1 MTARW
6 RSWGLALALATVGA
20 AAYLPALRGGF
31 VFDDRPLL
39 FSGDTPLDGPL
50 WRVWLSGEMPDYL
63 PLTWS
68 TFWVEKRIFGEA
80 PIGYHLVNVALHLAV
95 ALLLWRVLRAL
106 RVPGAWLAGLL
117 FAVHPVT
124 VESVAWISERKNT
137 LSAVLFLGAVLA
149 WVRSDDRREEAAAA
163 KATPRLLDAGW
174 VLSLGLFVL
183 ALLAK
188 GSVVALPLVLL
199 AIATIRRGRV
209 TGPDLARTA
218 PFFALALAGGLETL
232 WFQRAHAIGAAPGP
246 ARGLLERLGGAGWAL
261 LHYIETAFVPIR
273 LAFLAPEWP
282 VGPGSPWFL
291 IPLALI
297 AALFLALW
305 ALRRRGTRPAL
316 LALGYQAL
324 MLLPVLGLVDM
335 AWLALAPVSNHL
347 QYLALMGPVAVVAN
361 GLARVAVGRWRPV
374 AVAASIALVACFGA
388 ETFRRAH
395 SFESDL
401 TLWQAA
407 VRDAPGSA
415 VARYQF
421 AQYLRLAG
429 RTAAAEAQIEAMARV
444 AREPSLRHRAR
455 SLVALQQGR
464 YADATAEALLAERIR
479 PDPRFLLDMG
489 RSLVGRG
496 APGEAIAVLLPLA
509 TTSPDNPE
517 PRTWLAV
524 ALFRAGRTAEA
535 RSELAGAMGLA
546 TDDPRVE
553 ATLRSWGGPLPAPR
567 AAP

>member
-6 RSWGLALALATVGA
+6 RSWGLALAIAAAGA
-20 AAYLPALRGGF
+20 AAHLPALLGGF

-80 PIGYHLVNVALHLAV
+80 PLGYHVVNVALHLAV

-137 LSAVLFLGAVLA
+137 LSAVLFLCAVLA

-163 KATPRLLDAGW
+163 RATPRLLDGGW
-174 VLSLGLFVL
+174 VLSLGLFGL

-199 AIATIRRGRV
+199 AIAAIRRGRV
-209 TGPDLARTA
+209 TGPDVVRTA
-218 PFFALALAGGLETL
+218 PFFALALAGGLATL
-232 WFQRAHAIGAAPGP
+232 WFQRAHAIGTAPGP
-246 ARGLLERLGGAGWAL
+246 ARGLLERVGGAGWAL
-261 LHYIETAFVPIR
+261 LHYLETAFLPIR

-282 VGPGSPWFL
+282 VGPGSPWFP

-297 AALFLALW
+297 AALFVALW

-324 MLLPVLGLVDM
+324 MLLPVLGLLDI
-335 AWLALAPVSNHL
+335 AWLAFAPVSNHL
-347 QYLALMGPVAVVAN
+347 QYLALMGPVALVAA
-361 GLARVAVGRWRPV
+361 GLAGVAEGRWRPV
-374 AVAASIALVACFGA
+374 AVAASIACVAWLGA
-388 ETFRRAH
+388 ETFRRSRA
-395 SFESDL
+395 FESDL

-429 RTAAAEAQIEAMARV
+429 RTAAAEAQVEAMARV

-479 PDPRFLLDMG
+479 PDPRFLLDLG

-509 TTSPDNPE
+509 TSSPGDPE

-535 RSELAGAMGLA
+535 RSALAGAMGLSA
-546 TDDPRVE
+546 DDPRVE
-553 ATLRSWGGPLPAPR
+553 ATLRSWGGPFPAPR
-567 AAP
+567 GPP